1 MCDICVCMRVCEYMY
16 TMHTTGLQKNG
27 AEAFS
32 PFKWDSAVPS
42 FVEAV
47 VYTTKHVW
55 WYSRIAGSNVTIR
68 HQWENYFL
76 SL

>member
-16 TMHTTGLQKNG
+16 TIHTTGLQKNG

-42 FVEAV
+42 FVGSCGVYNKACLV
-47 VYTTKHVW
+47 V
-55 WYSRIAGSNVTIR
+55 
-68 HQWENYFL
+68 
-76 SL
+76 